1 MVALVWL
8 VIGVVL
14 VAAEVL
20 SGDFV
25 LLMLGIA
32 GLLSAGAAALGA
44 EGVLTAVVFAVAS
57 IGLVAGVRPVIARR
71 MHAGTTTRTNID
83 RLVGSR
89 AVTVTEV
96 DFDGGQVKIGGEL
109 WSARTIGE
117 DEVIE
122 PGRSVTVLEIS
133 GATAVVLAKP

>member
-8 VIGVVL
+8 VIGVAL

-44 EGVLTAVVFAVAS
+44 SGVWTAVVFAVAS
-57 IGLVAGVRPVIARR
+57 IGLVAGVRPVVKRKL
-71 MHAGTTTRTNID
+71 HAGTPTRTNTD
-83 RLVGSR
+83 RLLGSR
-89 AVTVTEV
+89 AVTLTEV
-96 DFDGGQVKIGGEL
+96 GFDGGQVKIGGEV
-109 WSARTIGE
+109 WS
-117 DEVIE
+117 
-122 PGRSVTVLEIS
+122 
-133 GATAVVLAKP
+133 